1 MYTDMGQLSH
11 NSAFTEC
18 KDMRSQSQHVAEA
31 TWSLDTTNGLYNS
44 NWDENVE
51 NFLGRVFKKAQGGKD
66 GRMDITPL
74 NPLPDRVP

>member
-51 NFLGRVFKKAQGGKD
+51 NFLAEYSRKLREEKMVEW
-66 GRMDITPL
+66 T
-74 NPLPDRVP
+74 

>member
-18 KDMRSQSQHVAEA
+18 KDMRSQSQRVAEA

-51 NFLGRVFKKAQGGKD
+51 NFLAEYSRKLREEKMVEW
-66 GRMDITPL
+66 T
-74 NPLPDRVP
+74 